1 MKHKDFY
8 LYQLSE
14 TLLNT
19 AIKTIGILF
28 AWLMLTTFNL
38 SQSLGLLIG
47 TSWFCQIIAL
57 LLFSWIYQ
65 QSDIK
70 MALLN

>member
-19 AIKTIGILF
+19 AIKTIG
-28 AWLMLTTFNL
+28 
-38 SQSLGLLIG
+38 
-47 TSWFCQIIAL
+47 
-57 LLFSWIYQ
+57 
-65 QSDIK
+65 
-70 MALLN
+70 

>member
-38 SQSLGLLIG
+38 SQSLGLFIG
-47 TSWFCQIIAL
+47 TSWFL
-57 LLFSWIYQ
+57 
-65 QSDIK
+65 SDNCVIVIF
-70 MALLN
+70 LDLSTV